1 MVWYGR
7 KWNTTLSAT
16 DCLTKIIERVLVKSN
31 PNGTKTSE
39 NEDDFAK
46 RLVKNKK
53 LVIDKVQDFAHHNE
67 TAKWARSSG
76 MNHFIW
82 FDVLLMIINYWFFH
96 GIRYCIPMR
105 CTVPKGEDLFALNKL
120 EFYQVLTFYAGQNYG

>member
-1 MVWYGR
+1 MVSWYGIMVWYGR

-53 LVIDKVQDFAHHNE
+53 LVIDKVQDFAHPNE
-67 TAKWARSSG
+67 TAK
-76 MNHFIW
+76 
-82 FDVLLMIINYWFFH
+82 
-96 GIRYCIPMR
+96 
-105 CTVPKGEDLFALNKL
+105 
-120 EFYQVLTFYAGQNYG
+120 